1 MQSLKE
7 KLIEAVEQI
16 PGVENRPSPVAGGSA
31 LHYKGREFAHFH
43 NDNEL
48 DLKLTK
54 KLIKQEGIAHP
65 ENSEIHPG
73 RAPSSQWIELRFNQ
87 ACEVEKIAM
96 LVKLAVNAMAAS

>member
-65 ENSEIHPG
+65 ENSTFHPG
-73 RAPSSQWIELRFNQ
+73 RASGSQWIELRFNQ
-87 ACEVEKIAM
+87 GCEVQEIAR
-96 LVKLAVNAMAAS
+96 LVELAVKTMEK